1 MAVPAT
7 GGSGIFHCMAGP
19 AHPMRIVLA
28 KSVNMATLNLFPVTV
43 LAFSLE
49 CHLMVFVRERNPVFQ
64 FENIRIFDR
73 K

>member
-1 MAVPAT
+1 
-7 GGSGIFHCMAGP
+7 
-19 AHPMRIVLA
+19 MRIVLA